1 MRRVMILFVALL
13 GLLLTACAPATTPTA
28 SVQPQPA
35 ATVQPPAAAT
45 AVQPTTAPQATEA
58 AQPAKPTAPAATPD
72 MDKVLNPQPDDH
84 KLGPDGAPVTIIE
97 WSDFQCPYCSVA
109 TPLLKQLATA
119 YPKDVQII
127 YRHFPLPSHDKS
139 LPSTEAA
146 EAAAAQ
152 GKFWEMEELLF
163 KNQEAWSGQTKD
175 DFRKTLSQYAQEI
188 GLDVKKF
195 DEELDGGKYS
205 AKAKAAQDLAV
216 QLQIPGTPFLL
227 LNGSQFPQGLNY
239 LAYPDLEGVVK
250 YIVELPKKQYK
261 EAPAM
266 QIDQA
271 KEYIATIKT
280 DQGDIV
286 VKLFADKAPLAV
298 NNFVFLAKNGWYDGV
313 TFHRV
318 LPDFMAQGGDPTG
331 LGMGDPGY
339 SFPNEVTGLKF
350 DKEGLLAMANAGP
363 DTNGSQFFIT
373 YGPAAQLDAADPT
386 KEANYTIFGEVISG
400 MDVAKKL
407 KPRDPQQKPDF
418 TGSVIETIT
427 IAEK

>member
-1 MRRVMILFVALL
+1 MRRSLILFVMLV
-13 GLLLTACAPATTPTA
+13 GLVLAACTPAATPMPATTQPEPT
-28 SVQPQPA
+28 VEK
-35 ATVQPPAAAT
+35 
-45 AVQPTTAPQATEA
+45 VQPTTAPQPTESA
-58 AQPAKPTAPAATPD
+58 ISTPAATPD

-97 WSDFQCPYCSVA
+97 WSDFQCPYCAVA
-109 TPLLKQLATA
+109 APLLKKLAEN
-119 YPKDVQII
+119 YPKDVQIV
-127 YRHFPLPSHDKS
+127 YRHFPLPSHDKA
-139 LPSTEAA
+139 LLAAEAT

-152 GKFWEMEELLF
+152 GKFWEMEELLMA
-163 KNQEAWSGQTKD
+163 QQATWSGQSD
-175 DFRKTLSQYAQEI
+175 GDFRKTLSQYAQEI
-188 GLDVKKF
+188 GLDVKQF
-195 DEELDGGKYS
+195 DAELDSGKYR
-205 AKAKAAQDLAV
+205 ATVQAAQDLAQ

-227 LNGSQFPQGLNY
+227 LNGSQFPQDINY

-250 YIVELPKKQYK
+250 YIVELPKQQYQ

-271 KEYIATIKT
+271 REYTATIKT

-286 VKLFADKAPLAV
+286 VKLFADQAPLAV
-298 NNFVFLAKNGWYDGV
+298 NNFIFLAKEGWYDGV

-318 LPDFMAQGGDPTG
+318 ITDFMAQGGDPTG

-350 DKEGLLAMANAGP
+350 DREGLLAMANAGP

-373 YGPAAQLDAADPT
+373 YGPAPQLDAADPT

-400 MDVAKKL
+400 LDVARKL
-407 KPRDPQQKPDF
+407 TPRDPQQGPDF

-427 IAEK
+427 IEEK

>member
-1 MRRVMILFVALL
+1 MRRSSILFVALL
-13 GLLLTACAPATTPTA
+13 GILLAACAPAGAPAPTTTPTA
-28 SVQPQPA
+28 LDSYSAETAPAPPATEQAATTPQPA
-35 ATVQPPAAAT
+35 Q
-45 AVQPTTAPQATEA
+45 
-58 AQPAKPTAPAATPD
+58 PAATPD
-72 MDKVLNPQPDDH
+72 MEKVLNPQPDDH

-97 WSDFQCPYCSVA
+97 WSDFQCPYCAVVA
-109 TPLLKQLATA
+109 PVLKQLAKA
-119 YPKDVQII
+119 YPNDVQIV
-127 YRHFPLPSHDKS
+127 YRHFPLPSHS
-139 LPSTEAA
+139 LALQAAEAT

-163 KNQEAWSGQTKD
+163 KNQQTWSGQAAAE
-175 DFRKTLSQYAQEI
+175 FRQTLSQYAQQI

-195 DEELDGGKYS
+195 DEELDGGTYS
-205 AKAKAAQDLAV
+205 AKVKAAQDLAI

-227 LNGSQFPQGLNY
+227 LNGSQFPQGINY
-239 LAYPDLEGVVK
+239 LAYPDLDGVVK

-261 EAPAM
+261 EAPPM
-266 QIDQA
+266 QIDKNKQYTA
-271 KEYIATIKT
+271 SIKT

-331 LGMGDPGY
+331 LGFGDPGY

-350 DKEGLLAMANAGP
+350 DKEGVVAMANAGP

-400 MDVAKKL
+400 MDVARKL
-407 KPRDPQQKPDF
+407 KPRDPQQRPDF

-427 IAEK
+427 IEEK

>member
-1 MRRVMILFVALL
+1 MMA
-13 GLLLTACAPATTPTA
+13 AEAT
-28 SVQPQPA
+28 
-35 ATVQPPAAAT
+35 
-45 AVQPTTAPQATEA
+45 
-58 AQPAKPTAPAATPD
+58 
-72 MDKVLNPQPDDH
+72 
-84 KLGPDGAPVTIIE
+84 
-97 WSDFQCPYCSVA
+97 
-109 TPLLKQLATA
+109 
-119 YPKDVQII
+119 
-127 YRHFPLPSHDKS
+127 
-139 LPSTEAA
+139 

-163 KNQEAWSGQTKD
+163 KNQEAWSGQANA
-175 DFRKTLSQYAQEI
+175 DFRKTLSQYAQTI

-195 DEELDGGKYS
+195 DEELDGGKYN
-205 AKAKAAQDLAV
+205 ATAKAAQDLAI
-216 QLQIPGTPFLL
+216 QSQIQFTPFLL
-227 LNGSQFPQGLNY
+227 LNGSQFPQGINY

-261 EAPAM
+261 AAPAM
-266 QIDQA
+266 KIDQA

-373 YGPAAQLDAADPT
+373 YGPAPQLDATDPT

-407 KPRDPQQKPDF
+407 KPRDPQQRPDF
-418 TGSVIETIT
+418 TGSVIETVT
-427 IAEK
+427 IEEK